1 MTSNV
6 TFVTCC
12 FQQSQCQFTAD
23 CENMD
28 VTVGTWHTAKQHS
41 CTCTLLLFYLLT
53 CAHHSVTRSNETADG
68 PCSGAVL
75 PAALS
80 PVSENE
86 AGVKDL
92 KRREEEVTLALK
104 GCFTRLCGKRR
115 RGLKANER
123 ASILYDDHE
132 IDVCVHLLVTIKY
145 CQRQVDDHEVRWASL
160 Q

>member
-1 MTSNV
+1 MRL
-6 TFVTCC
+6 
-12 FQQSQCQFTAD
+12 Q
-23 CENMD
+23 
-28 VTVGTWHTAKQHS
+28 TVLAAARPFPLR
-41 CTCTLLLFYLLT
+41 CRCLYL
-53 CAHHSVTRSNETADG
+53 
-68 PCSGAVL
+68 
-75 PAALS
+75 

-123 ASILYDDHE
+123 ASILYDDRE
-132 IDVCVHLLVTIKY
+132 IDVCVHLLVSIKY
-145 CQRQVDDHEVRWASL
+145 CQGQVDDHEVRWASL